1 MEILP
6 IDFDLS
12 LDELSKWH
20 DAWSKERYGAD
31 SLDCSKYYKNYAD
44 GDRFVTD
51 GTPKEGDEAL
61 LIEKAERDRVLELLC
76 KIRRLTQELKGYGL
90 GKFLTLSEI
99 QQKTKER
106 EELYKE
112 YLAIVQEGYPTAQ
125 QAANNETQRE
135 YSADLVNLFRGH
147 TELIDELIGLPD
159 DEIARKIKGWAKQKA
174 KLERTLIEN
183 PKNNMRSKFA
193 RELKASGIIHEA
205 ERTFRNKL

>member
-112 YLAIVQEGYPTAQ
+112 YLAIVQEGYPTGQ

-135 YSADLVNLFRGH
+135 YSAGLVELFHGH
-147 TELIDELIGLPD
+147 IELIDELVVLSD
-159 DEIARKIKGWAKQKA
+159 DEIARKIKGWAKQKDNLG
-174 KLERTLIEN
+174 KSLIEN
-183 PKNNMRSKFA
+183 PENRLRTSFA
-193 RELKASGIIHEA
+193 TKLKANGLITGKIN
-205 ERTFRNKL
+205 TFKRKL

>member
-61 LIEKAERDRVLELLC
+61 LIEKAERDRFFG
-76 KIRRLTQELKGYGL
+76 T
-90 GKFLTLSEI
+90 
-99 QQKTKER
+99 
-106 EELYKE
+106 
-112 YLAIVQEGYPTAQ
+112 IV
-125 QAANNETQRE
+125 
-135 YSADLVNLFRGH
+135 
-147 TELIDELIGLPD
+147 
-159 DEIARKIKGWAKQKA
+159 
-174 KLERTLIEN
+174 
-183 PKNNMRSKFA
+183 
-193 RELKASGIIHEA
+193 
-205 ERTFRNKL
+205 